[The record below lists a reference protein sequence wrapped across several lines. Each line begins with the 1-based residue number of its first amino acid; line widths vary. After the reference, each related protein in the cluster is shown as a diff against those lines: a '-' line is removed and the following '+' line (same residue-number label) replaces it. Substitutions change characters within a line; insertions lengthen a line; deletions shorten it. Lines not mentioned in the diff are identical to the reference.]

1 MADVHSQERRSYNMS
16 RIRSTETKPELI
28 VKEILEKKEFIYQP
42 EIYGKPDFANFN
54 KKVVIFIDG
63 CFWHKCS
70 KCFVAPKTKS
80 RFWANKINGNVLR
93 DKEINLN
100 YYYAGWK
107 IIRIWEHLLN
117 KNPTLNY
124 NLIIKEI

>member
-1 MADVHSQERRSYNMS
+1 MS
-16 RIRSTETKPELI
+16 RIRGRGTKPELI
-28 VKEILEKKEFIYQP
+28 AKGVLKRKGFIYQP

-63 CFWHKCS
+63 CFWHKCPR
-70 KCFVAPKTKS
+70 CFIAPKTNS

-93 DKEINLN
+93 DKEISQN

-107 IIRIWEHLLN
+107 VVRIWEHLLN

-124 NLIIKEI
+124 NLVIKNI